1 MPAQKCNTLV
11 ISSTLVTFMLT
22 DQRPLP
28 SIIKTQLKT
37 VPSLSSSLYKPVK
50 ADFAS
55 VNRLIIERLSSDV
68 ELVEN
73 IGNYIVDSG
82 GKRLRPLVVLLSAL
96 ANGYAGQDHIKAAVI
111 IEFIH
116 TATLLHD
123 DVVDVSVLRRG
134 RQTANS
140 HWGNAP
146 SVLVG
151 DFLYSRAF
159 QMLVEIADISI
170 MSIIADAS
178 NLISEGEV
186 QQLANAGNPNIS
198 QETYTEVI
206 FKKTA
211 VLFEAAARTG
221 GVLAGFGEKTMARY
235 GRHLGM
241 AFQISDDILDYKGSS
256 RSTGKQIGA
265 DLAEGKMTLPLIFT
279 RDQIDP
285 CQAEVL
291 RELVRGEKSQDF
303 SEILDLVKRS
313 GGLDYALDVAKN
325 EVHQACEALGE
336 LPSNEFTRSLRG
348 IAEFAVSR
356 VI

>member
-1 MPAQKCNTLV
+1 M
-11 ISSTLVTFMLT
+11 
-22 DQRPLP
+22 
-28 SIIKTQLKT
+28 
-37 VPSLSSSLYKPVK
+37 PSLSSSLYKPVK

-55 VNRLIIERLSSDV
+55 VNRLIVERLSSNV

-82 GKRLRPLVVLLSAL
+82 GKRLRPVVVLLSAL
-96 ANGYAGQDHIKAAVI
+96 ANGYKGQDHVKAAAI

-123 DVVDVSVLRRG
+123 DVVDVSALRRG

-140 HWGNAP
+140 QWGNAP

-159 QMLVEIADISI
+159 QMLVEIADLSI

-186 QQLANAGNPNIS
+186 QQLANAGNPDID

-206 FKKTA
+206 YKKTA

-221 GVLAGFGEKTMARY
+221 GVLAGVGEKAMARY

-256 RSTGKQIGA
+256 RSTGKQIGV

-279 RDQIDP
+279 RDRIDH
-285 CQAEVL
+285 CRAEVL
-291 RELVRGEKSQDF
+291 KGLVRGEKPQDF
-303 SEILDLVKRS
+303 SEILELVQTS
-313 GGLDYALDVAKN
+313 GGIDYAIDVAKI
-325 EVHQACEALGE
+325 EVSQACKALDE
-336 LPSNEFTRSLRG
+336 LPANKFTHALRS

-356 VI
+356 AL